1 MSTFALYSAVGNEPV
16 QFGLAAGIGW
26 TLVGLIG
33 VALFAQRRA
42 MRGRSYQVLSGRTRP
57 YVRIKL
63 RPVAQAGALAA
74 VSLFFVVALG
84 VPVVG
89 AISASLLK
97 SLGTATHGFALTFEN
112 YTRVI
117 KESEL
122 YEPLL
127 YSLRLAAITAT
138 VVMALSVPAARLLTK
153 RGAGLIG
160 STLDLVLLG
169 AVAVPSIVMAAGYIL
184 IWNLPVMH
192 AVGISLYG
200 TTALL
205 SMAYVA
211 GALPNNAR
219 ILIGPLAQLHES
231 LLTSARTHGV
241 GNAVAWMRVALPV
254 LSRYITWVWLY
265 CFSVTLLELPI
276 SQLLYPASSP
286 PISIAIERRL
296 ENYDFAGGTAIEVIS
311 VLGLLAVAALV
322 LLGTGCSPRA
332 DGGRWGRRHEYAGRR
347 RCGRASRAEQALRR
361 GAGARRR
368 LTVDLARAL
377 PGAPGAVG
385 VGQVD
390 ADPLPG
396 RDRASECRVNRDR
409 RPACRRS
416 AHPHAPRA
424 PRPGDGLPGLRPVPH
439 MSVLDNVRFA
449 LRRRRISRGDSQ
461 DRAQRMLDR
470 VGLAHKR
477 DRYPHELSGGEQ
489 QRVALARA
497 LVGEPRLLLFD
508 EPLSSLDASLRERLR
523 IEIGTLVR
531 ECGAS
536 AVYITHDQSEAFA
549 LGDEVGVLQ
558 AGRLIQIG
566 APEEI
571 YRRPAAAFVARF
583 TGLAGSLGGRLLGTA
598 EDLSQPPAETDAGQA
613 TQRVRVAVPTD
624 QPGRNL
630 ELEATA
636 MAKLSPGAAVE
647 VLIRPTAARIC
658 GLGKPATLLA
668 MVRDVAYC
676 GRGYEYVLELGAEV
690 ELTGVFDARRLQRGE
705 HCAIALDPEGCL
717 VFGQEEP
724 AAPQS
729 LPFDA
734 LPGGAEQTH
743 SQGEGSRESE
753 PIARLTR

>member
-1 MSTFALYSAVGNEPV
+1 MSTQDGGAAVELAGLSKHYGEVQALADVSLSISPGR
-16 QFGLAAGIGW
+16 FLALLGPSGSGKSTLIRCLAGIERPS
-26 TLVGLIG
+26 VG
-33 VALFAQRRA
+33 
-42 MRGRSYQVLSGRTRP
+42 
-57 YVRIKL
+57 
-63 RPVAQAGALAA
+63 
-74 VSLFFVVALG
+74 
-84 VPVVG
+84 
-89 AISASLLK
+89 
-97 SLGTATHGFALTFEN
+97 
-112 YTRVI
+112 
-117 KESEL
+117 
-122 YEPLL
+122 
-127 YSLRLAAITAT
+127 
-138 VVMALSVPAARLLTK
+138 
-153 RGAGLIG
+153 
-160 STLDLVLLG
+160 
-169 AVAVPSIVMAAGYIL
+169 
-184 IWNLPVMH
+184 
-192 AVGISLYG
+192 
-200 TTALL
+200 
-205 SMAYVA
+205 
-211 GALPNNAR
+211 
-219 ILIGPLAQLHES
+219 
-231 LLTSARTHGV
+231 
-241 GNAVAWMRVALPV
+241 
-254 LSRYITWVWLY
+254 
-265 CFSVTLLELPI
+265 
-276 SQLLYPASSP
+276 
-286 PISIAIERRL
+286 SIAIAGQLVADRRTHTPPERRDL
-296 ENYDFAGGTAIEVIS
+296 AMVFQDFA
-311 VLGLLAVAALV
+311 L
-322 LLGTGCSPRA
+322 
-332 DGGRWGRRHEYAGRR
+332 W
-347 RCGRASRAEQALRR
+347 
-361 GAGARRR
+361 
-368 LTVDLARAL
+368 
-377 PGAPGAVG
+377 
-385 VGQVD
+385 
-390 ADPLPG
+390 
-396 RDRASECRVNRDR
+396 
-409 RPACRRS
+409 
-416 AHPHAPRA
+416 
-424 PRPGDGLPGLRPVPH
+424 PH